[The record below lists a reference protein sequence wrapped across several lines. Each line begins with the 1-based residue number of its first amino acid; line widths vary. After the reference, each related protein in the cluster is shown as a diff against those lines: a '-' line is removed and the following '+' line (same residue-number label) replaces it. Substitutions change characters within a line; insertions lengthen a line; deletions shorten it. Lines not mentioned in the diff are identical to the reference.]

1 MNILNKYLFHTIKE
15 KLFRQFLMLFA
26 IIISTALLILSLSVV
41 DLLTDIYL
49 QQAVEEYGD
58 YNIKIKEAN
67 GAVWNLDDIE
77 ELKDITKLSLL
88 ESAGYVINASDK
100 EFMVLGVDYEE
111 FENYSPMKPI
121 ETNFSSFD
129 GQKVFISTKVAS
141 SLNVEINDII
151 PLFIDGQEKD
161 YTVVGIYENEGLFK
175 YDGEEAFSVIVPK
188 ENLAMYS
195 NDQNNCTT
203 VLGCVDKSSVVDWS
217 NQFNENNDL
226 ICTQNYDEVL
236 IKGQFEWIQTPLI
249 FMLIITLMMSTF
261 IISCTFKVIVNERL
275 PIFGTFFSQGAT
287 YGQVNRLLLKEGIIY
302 GMFGGLLGCVAG
314 YFLTQIVSNYSVF
327 GMNIA
332 KFEKYSVNTIYYL
345 IGFLFAIILSS
356 VTVLF
361 TVRSIKKMQLKEV
374 ILNLI
379 STIQSNRKQML
390 IVGIV
395 CVCLTAIMSILEEKV
410 SYVLSIP
417 CVCIFLVGAIILIPY
432 IIMIICVPIAKFF
445 RGKSIVA
452 MLAFQ
457 NVATTTILKNN
468 ITLIAVCIMS
478 ITIISS
484 LSASITD
491 VINGSYHR
499 MNFDVCANI
508 NISKSEE
515 FGEKLYLEFPDS
527 EIYTVGSITSYLD
540 DDTLKAI
547 NMYYV
552 DTENYAGFDDYM
564 EFENKEKQLAELN
577 EIENGIILSKRMA
590 KTYGIK
596 QGDFIKLAV
605 SDSTYEMLVTSIVDC
620 KMYASGNY
628 NIISKKTAETMF
640 SYDNPTQYYIQTDLS
655 KEDVKDKLKGYGAE
669 IIDKDDLIEDS
680 ENEMKQFIDIL
691 SVFSYIMMIM
701 AAFGIISNVMISFIQ
716 RKKEMAVYTSLGMSN
731 YKKVALLLLESLFM
745 TLLGIIL
752 GVVIG
757 GISLVLIADV
767 FTFLMLDLTLEYN
780 VKKLF
785 IVSIATIVLVLL
797 MFIPLI
803 RKFMKINVIKELK
816 FE

>member
-88 ESAGYVINASDK
+88 ESAGYVINDSDK
-100 EFMVLGVDYEE
+100 EFIVLGVDYEE
-111 FENYSPMKPI
+111 FENYSSMKPI

-141 SLNVEINDII
+141 SLNVAINDII

-175 YDGEEAFSVIVPK
+175 YDGEEVFSVIVPK
-188 ENLAMYS
+188 ENLAMYN
-195 NDQNNCTT
+195 NDHNNCTT
-203 VLGCVDKSSVVDWS
+203 VLGCVDKNSVVDWS
-217 NQFNENNDL
+217 NRFNENNDL

-314 YFLTQIVSNYSVF
+314 YYLTQFVSNYSVY
-327 GMNIA
+327 GMDIA

-345 IGFLFAIILSS
+345 VGFLFAIILSS

-508 NISKSEE
+508 NISKSGE
-515 FGEKLYLEFPDS
+515 FSEKLYLEFPDS

-564 EFENKEKQLAELN
+564 EFDNKEKQLAELN

-731 YKKVALLLLESLFM
+731 CKKVAVLLLESIFM

-780 VKKLF
+780 VKILF

>member
-151 PLFIDGQEKD
+151 PLFTDGQEKD

-188 ENLAMYS
+188 ENLAMYN
-195 NDQNNCTT
+195 NDHNNCTT
-203 VLGCVDKSSVVDWS
+203 VLGCVDKNSVVDWS

-314 YFLTQIVSNYSVF
+314 YYLTQFVSNYSVF

-780 VKKLF
+780 VKILF

>member
-161 YTVVGIYENEGLFK
+161 YTVVGIYGNEGLFK

-314 YFLTQIVSNYSVF
+314 YYLTQFVSNYSVF

-780 VKKLF
+780 VKILF